1 MNVLTRKLRLAEITI
16 SGLKVETFV
25 LSSHIVFETGLNEF
39 RIDNPND
46 NTLYREIV
54 SIEDGRAIQS
64 LVKIFKN
71 ATEGVDTN
79 QVDLEIRLKMRY
91 QNSLSEQLCE
101 GFAGVRQSL
110 PDGQRSFHQSII
122 GCCYGCQRKHGE
134 SLRQSDSNLVRY

>member
-64 LVKIFKN
+64 LVKILKN
-71 ATEGVDTN
+71 ATED
-79 QVDLEIRLKMRY
+79 
-91 QNSLSEQLCE
+91 
-101 GFAGVRQSL
+101 
-110 PDGQRSFHQSII
+110 
-122 GCCYGCQRKHGE
+122 GCQRKHGE